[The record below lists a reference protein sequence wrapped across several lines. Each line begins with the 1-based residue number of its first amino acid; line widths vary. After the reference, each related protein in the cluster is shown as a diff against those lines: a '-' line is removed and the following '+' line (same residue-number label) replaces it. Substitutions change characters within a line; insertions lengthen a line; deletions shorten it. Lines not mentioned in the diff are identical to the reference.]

1 MDCQYCKK
9 TLNTLSSLNYHQKNA
24 KYCLKI
30 QGKNINININISNFI
45 CQACETNLASQQ
57 SLYRHYT
64 SCIKY
69 QIKMNKENIQSNTD
83 VLQTSNDLKDNEIL
97 SLKAQVK
104 ELQDQLASIAREAAS
119 RPTHVQN
126 NNNQRINTIIN
137 NMLPITDEHL
147 EEQVQYLT
155 MEHVKNGASGYAKY
169 ALEYPLKNRIAC
181 VDFARRKIKYKNKD
195 GDIIVDPDMS
205 KLTQKL
211 FLAIESRNSM
221 LIDTYI
227 KELGDKWSVMNREA
241 PMDMNE
247 NEHVEFSERMDGVVD
262 FMIEESSKMRDVK
275 QISKGV
281 KSDVYNEFIKE
292 VCSGSL

>member
-1 MDCQYCKK
+1 MECEFCNKSFK
-9 TLNTLSSLNYHQKNA
+9 TKSNLNNHQKNA
-24 KYCLKI
+24 RYCLEIRNKQVNFNCEYCEKNFSSKYGLSIHQNECLKFYKKI
-30 QGKNINININISNFI
+30 KEKIEREFIS
-45 CQACETNLASQQ
+45 S
-57 SLYRHYT
+57 
-64 SCIKY
+64 
-69 QIKMNKENIQSNTD
+69 
-83 VLQTSNDLKDNEIL
+83 KDEIITKL
-97 SLKAQVK
+97 EEQVR
-104 ELQDQLASIAREAAS
+104 ELQNKLENVAIKATS
-119 RPTHVQN
+119 RPINVH
-126 NNNQRINTIIN
+126 NNQRINTIIN

-147 EEQVQYLT
+147 EEQAQYLT

-205 KLTQKL
+205 RLTQKL

-227 KELGDKWSVMNREA
+227 KELRDKLNVMNREA

-247 NEHVEFSERMDGVVD
+247 NEHAEFSERMDGVVD
-262 FMIEESSKMRDVK
+262 FMIQESSKMRDVK

-281 KSDVYNEFIKE
+281 KSDIYNEFIKE
-292 VCSGSL
+292 VCSGAM